1 MIESIWAKNLLC
13 FDENEHRVD
22 CAPLTVLVG
31 PNNSGKSAMIAGFN
45 LLRDSGMRGGPY
57 WETESYNIGDFTS
70 AVHKH
75 ETNRAIEVG
84 TRIRDGEN
92 PVTLTT
98 SIQGGLYTGVRSNPN
113 VPNPMDLLRQSWY
126 FRASRS
132 DVSKERQTQQGG
144 SIPIWGQQ
152 LDPYGSNIITYL
164 LERWTDQDKNWPIA
178 QDWLRRI
185 DPELSIL
192 KSPLRRNLASLET
205 TNKYSD
211 VSVNLAY
218 QGTGIQKALT
228 IIAGV
233 IFSPPGHTLII
244 EEPEVHLERGSI
256 EGLVDLFNYAVMK
269 WNKQIIIST
278 HSIDLLLQYASDLG
292 LGTSRGG
299 DHARIDES
307 KFKLV
312 AFERQAGKIAI
323 REEDMKGRFTAMMD
337 RLRAILKP
345 AVPAKV
351 AVAAQ

>member
-31 PNNSGKSAMIAGFN
+31 PNNSGKSALITGFN
-45 LLRDSGMRGGPY
+45 LLRDAGMKGNPY
-57 WETESYNIGDFTS
+57 WATESYNLGNFAS
-70 AVHKH
+70 AVHRH
-75 ETNRAIEVG
+75 ETNRTIELG
-84 TRIRDGEN
+84 ARIRDGGA

-98 SIQGGLYTGVRSNPN
+98 SFPAGGYSGLRYNPS
-113 VPNPMDLLRQSWY
+113 VPNAVDLFRRAWY

-132 DVSKERQTQQGG
+132 DVSTERMTQQGG
-144 SIPIWGQQ
+144 STPVWGQQ

-178 QDWLRRI
+178 QEWLRKI

-192 KSPLRRNLASLET
+192 KSPLRGNLASLET
-205 TNKYSD
+205 TNRYSD

-233 IFSPPGHTLII
+233 IFSPPEYTVII

-292 LGTSRGG
+292 LGTSRGK
-299 DHARIDES
+299 DHVRIAES

-312 AFERQAGKIAI
+312 AFERQAGKISI
-323 REEDMKGRFTAMMD
+323 REEDMKGRFTTMMD

-345 AVPAKV
+345 EAPVPVPVPA
-351 AVAAQ
+351 

>member
-13 FDENEHRVD
+13 FDENEHRVN

-31 PNNSGKSAMIAGFN
+31 PNNSGKSAMITGFN
-45 LLRDSGMRGGPY
+45 LMRDAGMRGGPN
-57 WETESYNIGDFTS
+57 WETESYNLGDYVS

-75 ETNRAIEVG
+75 ETKRTIEVG
-84 TRIRDGEN
+84 GRISDEN
-92 PVTLTT
+92 AVTINFT
-98 SIQGGLYTGVRSNPN
+98 SAFPGGGYTGLQINPN
-113 VPNPMDLLRQSWY
+113 IPTARELLTRAWY

-144 SIPIWGQQ
+144 STPVWGQP

-164 LERWTDQDKNWPIA
+164 LERWTDQDKSWQVA
-178 QDWLRRI
+178 QDWLRKI

-233 IFSPPGHTLII
+233 IFSPPGYTVII

-278 HSIDLLLQYASDLG
+278 HSIDLLLQYASDLE
-292 LGTSRGG
+292 LGTPRGG
-299 DHARIDES
+299 DHVRIEKS

-312 AFERQAGKIAI
+312 AFERQAGKLAI
-323 REEDMKGRFTAMMD
+323 KEEDMKGRFTTMMD

-345 AVPAKV
+345 EAPKPVPVPA
-351 AVAAQ
+351 

>member
-1 MIESIWAKNLLC
+1 
-13 FDENEHRVD
+13 
-22 CAPLTVLVG
+22 
-31 PNNSGKSAMIAGFN
+31 
-45 LLRDSGMRGGPY
+45 
-57 WETESYNIGDFTS
+57 
-70 AVHKH
+70 
-75 ETNRAIEVG
+75 
-84 TRIRDGEN
+84 
-92 PVTLTT
+92 
-98 SIQGGLYTGVRSNPN
+98 
-113 VPNPMDLLRQSWY
+113 
-126 FRASRS
+126 
-132 DVSKERQTQQGG
+132 
-144 SIPIWGQQ
+144 

-178 QDWLRRI
+178 QDWLRKI

-211 VSVNLAY
+211 VNVNLAY

-233 IFSPPGHTLII
+233 IFSPPGSTLIV

-256 EGLVDLFNYAVMK
+256 EGLVDLFNHAVMK

-292 LGTSRGG
+292 LGTSRGK
-299 DHARIDES
+299 DHVTIEES

-323 REEDMKGRFTAMMD
+323 KEEDMKGRFSSMMD

-345 AVPAKV
+345 IAPAQV
-351 AVAAQ
+351 SIAA